1 MARSTNSLFCL
12 PLNPTVTFLPIRH
25 FFVCAGDY
33 AFKSPVGR
41 SNVAVRSSEIAATL
55 LTFPLT
61 SVAAL
66 RSLIVAAVNKE
77 KALILQFAWSF
88 PRILPVVRA
97 GPWHPPGHI
106 LQPFSTEGI
115 HTMDSI
121 SCLEPQDLLQLH
133 TLASLLSLLD
143 LCSD

>member
-1 MARSTNSLFCL
+1 MARSTNSLLCL

-66 RSLIVAAVNKE
+66 RSLIVELLPLQAAVNKE
-77 KALILQFAWSF
+77 EALILQFAWSF
-88 PRILPVVRA
+88 PRILPVTRSVINLNQMWTPLCA
-97 GPWHPPGHI
+97 P
-106 LQPFSTEGI
+106 STK
-115 HTMDSI
+115 
-121 SCLEPQDLLQLH
+121 
-133 TLASLLSLLD
+133 
-143 LCSD
+143 

>member
-55 LTFPLT
+55 LTFPLA
-61 SVAAL
+61 S
-66 RSLIVAAVNKE
+66 AAVNKE
-77 KALILQFAWSF
+77 EALILQFAWSLS
-88 PRILPVVRA
+88 RILPVTRSVINLNQMWTPLCA
-97 GPWHPPGHI
+97 P
-106 LQPFSTEGI
+106 STK
-115 HTMDSI
+115 
-121 SCLEPQDLLQLH
+121 
-133 TLASLLSLLD
+133 
-143 LCSD
+143 